1 MGRSWLTLMMAAF
14 VAVLHGSIAAAQ
26 SERADTAVV
35 RQPSRVTVTPGAKYR
50 AGWLHRAIL
59 GGDYRG
65 LWTTPIEVDV
75 LNMDTTAGGLRPTQR
90 GGSMQT
96 NSLRFIGQDD
106 REYVFRPAEKDF
118 SKGLPEELRA
128 TLVGDIAQDQ
138 TVGYHPA
145 AALIVARLLDATGI
159 HHPRPALV
167 VMPNDP
173 RLGEFRAEFAGVV
186 GTLEERPGN
195 DFDESGESLGA
206 TFVISSEKLF
216 ERMRKNHE
224 NLVDARAYL
233 AARLF
238 DVLVGDRDRH
248 RDQWR
253 WARFSGERNALWEP
267 IPRDRDM
274 PFARF
279 EGLGPWVVRGAVPQ
293 LVTFT
298 PRYPDMVWLNWNARE
313 IDRRLLVG
321 LERTVWDSVARALR
335 RQISDAVID
344 SALDQMPAP
353 YRVKN
358 SAELRHALIERREK
372 LPQAAAAFY
381 GVLARE
387 VDFGGTDDPDMVEIT
402 REENGSVRVA
412 LFDGSSSGG
421 NAGDRVPYMLRHLRI
436 GETREVRLFLDD
448 GDDRVL
454 VRGAPRR
461 DILVRIVGG
470 HGDDALIDSVP
481 GGDRAVRF
489 YDSSGEDHVASNA
502 RIRIDRR
509 PYVSPATTRAENA
522 VRDWGEWS
530 YIRRAVSVSPAIGLL
545 ASIERTRFRYGFRND
560 QFATRSI
567 MRMDFSVGEL
577 RPRLT
582 YVGTLRHGAS
592 NRDTE
597 LKVMASGI
605 ELIRF
610 HGLGNETPSDS
621 GSYYYRVFQNLVR
634 LEPGWE
640 WRRGHTTVSLGA
652 RGQYG
657 TTRDAARTLVGKTRP
672 YGSDEFGEVGIRAG
686 VAVDH
691 RDSEKAPSKGYHVT
705 AGASINPELWDVT
718 STFGEVHAG
727 VSTYLS
733 ARLPL
738 QPTLALRVGGQHLW
752 GTFPFHDAAFL
763 GGSESL
769 RGWDE
774 QRFSGRSSMFGSTE
788 LRLLV
793 GKVRLVVPAEIGVLT
808 FADMGKV
815 VADGEHSDVWH
826 AGYGGGVWI
835 APMASG
841 NTVSLSVGQSR
852 ERRGF
857 YLRSG
862 FAF

>member
-1 MGRSWLTLMMAAF
+1 MTL
-14 VAVLHGSIAAAQ
+14 VATAVVVISHGSIAGAQ
-26 SERADTAVV
+26 TARADADTSKAA
-35 RQPSRVTVTPGAKYR
+35 RPARVTVTPGAKYR
-50 AGWLHRAIL
+50 AGWLHRAVL
-59 GGDYRG
+59 GGDYRF

-75 LNMDTTAGGLRPTQR
+75 LDMDTTAGGLRPTQR

-128 TLVGDIAQDQ
+128 TLVRDIAQDQ

-159 HHPRPALV
+159 QHPRPALV

-195 DFDESGESLGA
+195 DFGESGESLGA
-206 TFVISSEKLF
+206 SSVISSEKLF

-224 NLVDARAYL
+224 NVVNARSYL

-253 WARFSGERNALWEP
+253 WARFSEGPHAPWEP

-298 PRYPDMVWLNWNARE
+298 ARYPDMVWLNWNARE

-321 LERTVWDSVARALR
+321 LERAVWDSVARVLQ

-344 SALDQMPAP
+344 SAMDQMPAP
-353 YRVKN
+353 FRVKN
-358 SAELRHALIERREK
+358 SAELRRALIERREK
-372 LPQAAAAFY
+372 LPQAAAEFY

-387 VDFGGTDDPDMVEIT
+387 VEFSGTDDRDVVEIV
-402 REENGSVRVA
+402 REQDGSVRVA
-412 LFDGSSSGG
+412 LFDEGSSGG
-421 NAGDRVPYMLRHLRI
+421 TTASRAAPYMHRHFRK
-436 GETREVRLFLDD
+436 GETREVRVYLFGDNDRVIVRGAATRDIVVRIIGGDGNDTVIDSVSRGDRALRIYDSS
-448 GDDRVL
+448 GDDRV
-454 VRGAPRR
+454 VS
-461 DILVRIVGG
+461 D
-470 HGDDALIDSVP
+470 
-481 GGDRAVRF
+481 
-489 YDSSGEDHVASNA
+489 A
-502 RIRIDRR
+502 RIRIDRK
-509 PYVSPATTRAENA
+509 PYAAPTTARAENA

-530 YIRRAVSVSPAIGLL
+530 YIRRALSVSPAIGLL
-545 ASIERTRFRYGFRND
+545 ASVERTRFRYGFRND

-567 MRMDFSVGEL
+567 LRMDFSVGER

-582 YVGTLRHGAS
+582 YSGTLRPGNSH
-592 NRDTE
+592 RDTE
-597 LKVMASGI
+597 LKLTASGI
-605 ELIRF
+605 ELIRY
-610 HGLGNETPSDS
+610 HGQGNETPADEDKD
-621 GSYYYRVFQNLVR
+621 YYRVFQNLVR

-640 WRRGHTTVSLGA
+640 WRLGRTRYSLGA
-652 RGQYG
+652 RAQFSA
-657 TTRDAARTLVGKTRP
+657 TRDDARTLVGVSKP
-672 YGSDEFGEVGIRAG
+672 YGSDEFGEVGVRFGMAF
-686 VAVDH
+686 DR
-691 RDSEKAPSKGYHVT
+691 RDSGKAPTKGYHVI
-705 AGASINPELWDVT
+705 AGGSVNPAVWDVT
-718 STFGEVHAG
+718 STFGEAHAS

-738 QPTLALRVGGQHLW
+738 QPTLALRGGGQHVW
-752 GTFPFHDAAFL
+752 GKFPFHEAAFL
-763 GGSESL
+763 GGTESL

-774 QRFSGRSSMFGSTE
+774 QRFSGRSAVFGNTE
-788 LRLLV
+788 LRLLL

-808 FADMGKV
+808 FTDVGKV
-815 VADGEHSDVWH
+815 VADGEHSSVWH
-826 AGYGGGVWI
+826 AGYGGGIWI
-835 APMASG
+835 APMARG
-841 NTVSLSVGQSR
+841 NTVSLSLGLSR
-852 ERRGF
+852 ERRGV

>member
-1 MGRSWLTLMMAAF
+1 MVRSRTTLMMAGF
-14 VAVLHGSIAAAQ
+14 VALSHASIAAAQ
-26 SERADTAVV
+26 FERADTAAP
-35 RQPSRVTVTPGAKYR
+35 RQASRVTVTPGAKYG
-50 AGWLHRAIL
+50 AGWLHRFIL
-59 GGDYRG
+59 GGDYRF

-96 NSLRFIGQDD
+96 TSLRFIGQDD

-128 TLVGDIAQDQ
+128 TLVRDIAQDQ

-159 HHPRPALV
+159 HHPRPSLV

-173 RLGEFRAEFAGVV
+173 RLGEFRAEFAGLL

-206 TFVISSEKLF
+206 TSVISSEKLF
-216 ERMRKNHE
+216 ERMRKNHQ
-224 NLVDARAYL
+224 NRADARAYL

-279 EGLGPWVVRGAVPQ
+279 EGLGPWIARGVVPQ

-321 LERTVWDSVARALR
+321 LERTVWDSVAKSLQ

-344 SALDQMPAP
+344 SALEQMPLP

-358 SAELRHALIERREK
+358 SAELRRALIERREK
-372 LPQAAAAFY
+372 LPQAAASFY

-387 VDFGGTDDPDMVEIT
+387 VDFSATDDRDIVEIT
-402 REENGSVRVA
+402 REENGSVRVE
-412 LFDGSSSGG
+412 LFDGDSSGG
-421 NAGDRVPYMLRHLRI
+421 SAGERVAYLHRQFRV
-436 GETREVRLFLDD
+436 GETREVRIFLDE

-454 VRGAPRR
+454 LRGVPRG
-461 DILVRIVGG
+461 DILLRIIGG
-470 HGDDALIDSVP
+470 DGDDALIDSIP
-481 GGDRAVRF
+481 GGDRAVKF
-489 YDSSGEDHVASNA
+489 YDASGEDHVSSAA

-509 PYVSPATTRAENA
+509 PFTPPTTARAENA

-530 YIRRAVSVSPAIGLL
+530 YILRSVSISPAIGLL
-545 ASIERTRFRYGFRND
+545 ASLERTRFRYGFRND
-560 QFATRSI
+560 QFATRSVL
-567 MRMDFSVGEL
+567 RMDFSVGEL

-582 YVGTLRHGAS
+582 YAGTLRHGAS

-597 LKVMASGI
+597 LRAMVSGI

-621 GSYYYRVFQNLVR
+621 GSGYYRVFQNLVR

-640 WRRGHTTVSLGA
+640 WRRGRTRYSLGA

-657 TTRDAARTLVGKTRP
+657 TTRDDARTLVGRTRP
-672 YGSDEFGEVGIRAG
+672 YGSDEFGEVGFRAG
-686 VAVDH
+686 VAVDR
-691 RDSEKAPSKGYHVT
+691 RDSERAPTKGYRLT
-705 AGASINPELWDVT
+705 AGGSITPELWDVA
-718 STFGEVHAG
+718 STFGEAHAG
-727 VSTYLS
+727 VSTYVS
-733 ARLPL
+733 ASLPL
-738 QPTLALRVGGQHLW
+738 QPTLALRLGGQHLW
-752 GTFPFHDAAFL
+752 GTFPFYDAAFL

-774 QRFSGRSSMFGSTE
+774 QRFSGRSSFFGNSE
-788 LRLLV
+788 LRLLL
-793 GKVRLVVPAEIGVLT
+793 GKIRMVVPAEIGVLT
-808 FADMGKV
+808 FADVGKV
-815 VADGEHSDVWH
+815 VADGEHSNVWH

-835 APMASG
+835 APMARA